1 MSNATF
7 LLSALQHGDS
17 FFPSG
22 AASFSWG
29 LETLFT
35 EGELPDADH
44 VEVFVRAQLQ
54 GRWATFDRC
63 VVVAAH
69 DAVENSDEISRIDSI
84 VEAQTLASEMRD
96 GSRRS
101 GLALLR
107 VHEKLKT
114 PGAASYLGRVRVSQ
128 AWGHLSVMQ
137 GFLWAQSGITRSDAV
152 AISAHALSVS
162 LLGAALRLGS
172 IGHID
177 SQRILGN
184 LRILID
190 EIMGHETLP
199 IKRVQA
205 FTPHSEIAVIRHETA
220 DSRLFA
226 N

>member
-1 MSNATF
+1 MSNATL

-35 EGELPDADH
+35 EGELFGADH
-44 VEVFVRAQLQ
+44 VEAFVLAQLQ

-63 VVVAAH
+63 VVAAAH
-69 DAVENSDEISRIDSI
+69 KVSDDLNELCRIDTV

-107 VHEKLKT
+107 VHEKLET
-114 PGAASYLGRVRVSQ
+114 PGAAPYLDCVRASQ
-128 AWGHLSVMQ
+128 AWGHLSIMQ
-137 GFLWAQSGITRSDAV
+137 GFLWAQSGVTRSDAE

-162 LLGAALRLGS
+162 LLGAALRLGA

-184 LRILID
+184 LRRSID
-190 EIMGHETLP
+190 EFMDCETLP
-199 IKRVQA
+199 IERVHA
-205 FTPHSEIAVIRHETA
+205 FTPHSEIAVMRHETV